1 MNQFDVYQVDP
12 NPGKGAAMKKTRPA
26 VVISPDEMNRSLK
39 AVIIA
44 PLTHTLKNYPSR
56 VPTYFRSQSAQVVLD
71 QMRAVDKARLKQ
83 KQGIIDA
90 LTAARI
96 KAVLAAM
103 FF

>member
-1 MNQFDVYQVDP
+1 MNQFDVYQVDL
-12 NPGKGAAMKKTRPA
+12 NPGKGAEMKKTRPA

-39 AVIIA
+39 KVIIA

-56 VPTYFRSQSAQVVLD
+56 VPNYFRSQSAQVVLD
-71 QMRAVDKARLKQ
+71 QMRSVDKARLKQ